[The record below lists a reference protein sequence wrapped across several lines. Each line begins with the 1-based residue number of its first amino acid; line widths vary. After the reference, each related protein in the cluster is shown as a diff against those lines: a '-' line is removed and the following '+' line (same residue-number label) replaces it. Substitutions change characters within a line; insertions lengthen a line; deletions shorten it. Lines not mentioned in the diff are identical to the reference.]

1 MSKVRN
7 EVMYCAIRELN
18 ENKNYPIQL
27 LCTIS
32 KTNRSSYYKWLNRKE
47 TDQEREN
54 RGLLKEIKALYQ
66 KVDGIYGY
74 RRITMNL
81 NRKMNKHY
89 NTKRIHRLMQ
99 LVGLQSRIRR
109 KKKWDH
115 RPSDNN
121 VAENILNREFT
132 AAHPNEKW
140 VTDITELKYAD
151 GQKAYLSAILDLYD
165 NSIVSFELG
174 HRNDNQLVF
183 KTIKGALVRNA
194 SHDDKLL
201 VHSDRGF
208 QYTSNGFKRIVEK
221 NHLTQSMSRVGKCID
236 NGCMESFWGTLKVER
251 YYLHRYQSFK
261 ELEKD
266 IKKYIQFYNQ
276 DRLQAKFNGLSPIE
290 YRTKAIA

>member
-1 MSKVRN
+1 M
-7 EVMYCAIRELN
+7 
-18 ENKNYPIQL
+18 NYPIQL

-32 KTNRSSYYKWLNRKE
+32 HTNRSSYYKWLNRKE

-54 RGLLKEIKALYQ
+54 RELLKEIKAIYQ

-89 NTKRIHRLMQ
+89 NVKRIRRLMQ
-99 LVGLQSRIRR
+99 LVGLRSKIRR

-121 VAENILNREFT
+121 VKENILNREFT
-132 AAHPNEKW
+132 AAQPNEKW
-140 VTDITELKYAD
+140 VTDITEFKYGN
-151 GQKAYLSAILDLYD
+151 GQKAYLSAVLDLYD
-165 NSIVSFELG
+165 NSIVSCVFG
-174 HRNDNQLVF
+174 HRNDNKLVF
-183 KTIKGALVRNA
+183 KTITDALTKNPL
-194 SHDDKLL
+194 HEEKLL
-201 VHSDRGF
+201 IHSDRGF
-208 QYTSNGFKRIVEK
+208 QYTSNGFKRIVEQ
-221 NHLTQSMSRVGKCID
+221 NHLIQSMSRVGKCID

-251 YYLHRYQSFK
+251 YYLHHYQSFE
-261 ELEKD
+261 ELQKD
-266 IKKYIQFYNQ
+266 IKDYIRFYNQ

>member
-1 MSKVRN
+1 MLSKVRN
-7 EVMYCAIRELN
+7 EVAYCAIRELN
-18 ENKNYPIQL
+18 EKKDYPIQL

-54 RGLLKEIKALYQ
+54 RELLKEIKALYE

-89 NTKRIHRLMQ
+89 NAKRIHRLMK
-99 LVGLQSRIRR
+99 LVGLHSKIRR

-121 VAENILNREFT
+121 VADNILNREFT

-140 VTDITELKYAD
+140 VTDITEFKYGT
-151 GQKAYLSAILDLYD
+151 GQKAYLSAVLDLYD
-165 NSIVSFELG
+165 NSIVSFVIG
-174 HRNDNQLVF
+174 HRNDNKLVF
-183 KTIKGALVRNA
+183 KTVKGALTRNPL
-194 SHDDKLL
+194 HEKLL
-201 VHSDRGF
+201 IHSDRGF
-208 QYTSNGFKRIVEK
+208 QYTSNGFKKIVNE
-221 NHLTQSMSRVGKCID
+221 NHLVQSMSRVGKCID
-236 NGCMESFWGTLKVER
+236 NGCMESFWGTLKVEK
-251 YYLHRYQSFK
+251 YYLHHYSSYK
-261 ELEKD
+261 ELQKD
-266 IKKYIQFYNQ
+266 IKNYIQFYNQ
-276 DRLQAKFNGLSPIE
+276 ERLQAKFNGLSPME

>member
-1 MSKVRN
+1 M
-7 EVMYCAIRELN
+7 RELN
-18 ENKNYPIQL
+18 ERMNYPIQL

-32 KTNRSSYYKWLNRKE
+32 HTNRSSYYKWVNRKE

-54 RGLLKEIKALYQ
+54 RGLLKEIKAIYQ

-89 NTKRIHRLMQ
+89 NTKRIHRLMR
-99 LVGLQSRIRR
+99 LVGLQSKIRR

-121 VAENILNREFT
+121 VEENILNREFT
-132 AAHPNEKW
+132 AVHPNVKW
-140 VTDITELKYAD
+140 VTDITELKYGN

-165 NSIVSFELG
+165 NSIVSFVLG
-174 HRNDNQLVF
+174 HRNDNNLVF
-183 KTIKGALVRNA
+183 KTIKGALTKNPL
-194 SHDDKLL
+194 HDEQRLI
-201 VHSDRGF
+201 HSDRGF
-208 QYTSNGFKRIVEK
+208 QYTSNGFKRIIEK
-221 NHLTQSMSRVGKCID
+221 THLIHSMSRVGKCID

-251 YYLHRYQSFK
+251 YYLHHYQSFE
-261 ELEKD
+261 ELQKD
-266 IKKYIQFYNQ
+266 IKDYIKFYNQ